1 MGYLH
6 RIARGADYF
15 RFFFLICFLTR
26 IFFSFRHEMD
36 LKVLCLAIV
45 VVVWSAKMAEA
56 FPAQPALQNDADA
69 EAGWGNPGAVDPA
82 RTTQP
87 IPPECDGA
95 DDARSLIGCPIKQS
109 QMEQN

>member
-36 LKVLCLAIV
+36 LKVLCLAVV

-56 FPAQPALQNDADA
+56 YPAQPALQTILGLIPD
-69 EAGWGNPGAVDPA
+69 EPE
-82 RTTQP
+82 TT

-95 DDARSLIGCPIKQS
+95 DDVRSLVGCPVKES
-109 QMEQN
+109 QM